1 MKNNLIWKIEITTR
15 YGNDVVLI
23 KQETKPTQKQ
33 LDKIFE
39 KWKKHFQIDNESE
52 FPLIEVLGQIYMNN
66 IPTLQQ
72 YLKQE
77 LC

>member
-15 YGNDVVLI
+15 YGTDVVLI

-39 KWKKHFQIDNESE
+39 KWKKHFQIDNES
-52 FPLIEVLGQIYMNN
+52 FPLVEVLGQIYTNN

>member
-39 KWKKHFQIDNESE
+39 KWKKHFQIDNES
-52 FPLIEVLGQIYMNN
+52 FPLVEVLGQIYTNK

>member
-23 KQETKPTQKQ
+23 KQSEKPTQKQ
-33 LDKIFE
+33 LDKIIE
-39 KWKKHFQIDNESE
+39 KWKKHFQIDSESE
-52 FPLIEVLGQIYMNN
+52 YPFIEVLGQIYTNK
-66 IPTLQQ
+66 IPTIQQ

>member
-33 LDKIFE
+33 
-39 KWKKHFQIDNESE
+39 
-52 FPLIEVLGQIYMNN
+52 
-66 IPTLQQ
+66 
-72 YLKQE
+72 
-77 LC
+77 

>member
-33 LDKIFE
+33 LDKIFK
-39 KWKKHFQIDNESE
+39 KWKKHFQIDNES

>member
-15 YGNDVVLI
+15 FGNDVVLI

-39 KWKKHFQIDNESE
+39 KWKKHFQIDNES
-52 FPLIEVLGQIYMNN
+52 FPLIEVLGQVYTNN